1 MMQHTISSRFA
12 LPLLLVLIC
21 VVYLFRGVLVE
32 PPKVD
37 PDHIF
42 NTERAFA
49 RLERILGDEAP
60 HPVDTAANDLVRDRL
75 VSEIEALGFAPII
88 GDEFHCVERR
98 ARAVCARLR
107 NIAFWVT
114 EPGPNAV
121 LIGSHYDSV
130 PAGPGASD
138 DGAGFAASL
147 EIAAILKT
155 RETTRPV
162 LVLITDG
169 EEVGLMGADLFVRH
183 DPLARMVGAVVNLE
197 ARGVT
202 GLAALIQTSRPNGRD
217 LAALDS
223 TTRLP
228 AASSLNAD
236 IYELLPNDTDMTEF
250 LTLDID
256 AANFAFAGRPA
267 LYHTPG
273 DNLENLDKRS
283 LFNIGASALAATL
296 AFIGQSGT
304 EAETQW
310 LYVDLLGQMLIKLPV
325 WLGGAL
331 LVVCALLSLALLW
344 RSLETRGGKVRV
356 LAVPPVAIGAGL
368 LLAICATMLIDAV
381 RVERLFGAAYPIA
394 LRGTHVTAAL
404 AGALIP
410 YTFMTRAGDARAL
423 MASAWLWVALFGL
436 LAFVLVPGA
445 SIMFVPAAAVFAL
458 AALALHLGYERI
470 GQGLAVFGIIVF
482 LLVALPLSALGETGL
497 FIEASAPFAAIAIFA
512 FALTVPFIWPDED
525 NLLRWCWLCG
535 LGTGAAAIAFM
546 AASLIV
552 PAYSPQAPRAL
563 PVIHIQGDDIDGAH
577 YIVRS
582 TDPVPDEMLEIA
594 AFESGT
600 LEPVYNRTVQRA
612 PAPDFASAGIEINIT
627 SDQTE
632 GDIRTLALDLYAPDS
647 DRVLLVLRGET
658 KLVTAELN
666 GRGFAF
672 EDEPFGRFTCI
683 GRACR
688 IVQFTMQF
696 DAASRAP
703 DLEIYTTRFGLDP
716 QSAALL
722 AARPANAITIQTG
735 DHRLVY
741 KTLAIDPEPEQAA
754 P

>member
-1 MMQHTISSRFA
+1 MTQHSSRFA
-12 LPLLLVLIC
+12 LPLLLVAIVL
-21 VVYLFRGVLVE
+21 VYLFRGVLVE

-37 PDHIF
+37 PDHMF
-42 NTERAFA
+42 NTERAYE

-60 HPVDTAANDLVRDRL
+60 HPVDTDANDLVRERL
-75 VSEIEALGFAPII
+75 LTEIEALGFTPII

-98 ARAVCARLR
+98 SRAVCARLR

-114 EPGPNAV
+114 EPAPNAV
-121 LIGSHYDSV
+121 LIASHYDSV

-138 DGAGFAASL
+138 DGAGVAVSL
-147 EIAAILKT
+147 EIAAILKSH
-155 RETTRPV
+155 EPTRPV

-183 DPLARMVGAVVNLE
+183 DPLAQMVGAVVNLE
-197 ARGVT
+197 ARGVA

-256 AANFAFAGRPA
+256 AANLAFAGRPA

-283 LFNIGASALAATL
+283 LFNIGASGLAATL
-296 AFIGQSGT
+296 AFIGQSGA
-304 EAETQW
+304 EAEAQW

-331 LVVCALLSLALLW
+331 LALCALLSLALLW
-344 RSLETRGGKVRV
+344 RSLETRGGKFRV
-356 LAVPPVAIGAGL
+356 LAVPPIALGAGL

-423 MASAWLWVALFGL
+423 MASAWVWVALFGL
-436 LAFVLVPGA
+436 LAFMLVPGA
-445 SIMFVPAAAVFAL
+445 SIVFVPAAAVFAL

-470 GQGLAVFGIIVF
+470 GQGMGLFGIAIF

-497 FIEASAPFAAIAIFA
+497 FIEASAPFAAIAVFA
-512 FALTVPFIWPDED
+512 FALTVPFIWPDEE
-525 NLLRWCWLCG
+525 NLLRWCWHCG
-535 LGTGAAAIAFM
+535 LGTGAAAIVFIV
-546 AASLIV
+546 ASLIV
-552 PAYSPQAPRAL
+552 PAYSAHAPRAL
-563 PVIHIQGDDIDGAH
+563 PVIQLQGDGIDGAH
-577 YIVRS
+577 YIVVGN
-582 TDPVPDEMLEIA
+582 DPVPDQMHQIA
-594 AFESGT
+594 AFEAGT
-600 LEPVYNRTVQRA
+600 LEPVYSRTIQRA
-612 PAPDFASAGIEINIT
+612 PAPGFASDGIETNIT
-627 SDQTE
+627 SDEPAADT
-632 GDIRTLALDLYAPDS
+632 RTITLEVYAPDS
-647 DRVLLVLRGET
+647 DRVSLVLGGGT
-658 KLVTAELN
+658 KLAAAQLN
-666 GRGFAF
+666 GQDMAF
-672 EDEPFGRFTCI
+672 EDGPFSGFTCV

-688 IVQFTMQF
+688 IIQFTMQF
-696 DAASRAP
+696 DAANRAP
-703 DLEIYTTRFGLDP
+703 DLEVYAVRFGLGP
-716 QSAALL
+716 ESAALL
-722 AARPANAITIQTG
+722 AARPSGATTIQTG